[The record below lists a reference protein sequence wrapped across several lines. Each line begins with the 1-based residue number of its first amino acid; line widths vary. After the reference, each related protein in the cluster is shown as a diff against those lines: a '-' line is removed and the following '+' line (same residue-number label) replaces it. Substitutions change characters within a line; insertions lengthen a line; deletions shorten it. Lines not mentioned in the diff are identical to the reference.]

1 MALIIFANMQ
11 VSLARCN
18 QLLRAIAPSG
28 NLFLLLLLQEL
39 RYQGLTFIAFYAL
52 QRVIKAPGISEFQL
66 RRETGL
72 ENYEIS
78 RGCKLLARSGL
89 IEIGRYEKDRRV
101 RVLTPTRR
109 GIQIHDRILSAAA
122 KQFQK
127 GRSIDDGFHGVGENR
142 RLTEAIESFRIGN
155 RTLLGHLQLTFFDTN
170 PDVMNA

>member
-1 MALIIFANMQ
+1 MQ
-11 VSLARCN
+11 VSLAKCKH
-18 QLLRAIAPSG
+18 LLRSIAPSG

-39 RYQGLTFIAFYAL
+39 RQQGITFIAFYAL
-52 QRVIKAPGISEFQL
+52 QRVIVVPGISEFQL

-78 RGCKLLARSGL
+78 RGCKLLAGSGL
-89 IEIGRYEKDRRV
+89 IEISRHEKDRRV

-122 KQFQK
+122 KQLQK
-127 GRSIDDGFHGVGENR
+127 GRSIDDGYHGVGENR

-155 RTLLGHLQLTFFDTN
+155 RTLLGPMQLSFFDNN
-170 PDVMNA
+170 PVEMNG